1 MMGLRGAG
9 EGEAVLEK
17 IVRPKVSE
25 AVMESLLGAI
35 SDGRIRIGEA
45 LPSERELCDMLGIS
59 RGSLRE
65 GLSVLEFLGVVVRQ
79 GNTRLVLR
87 DGVAVEKALDL
98 VRVSDRADMLLDLVE
113 ARRALEASIVR
124 AACQHCNDE
133 DLRRMTEAFERHAAN
148 VEDESADYRFHVEVA
163 RATHNVVFAALEDL
177 LVCLMHSIR
186 ARTDRR
192 PGRLHERVEEHR
204 RILEAV
210 RGRDPEGAVQ
220 AVLDHLDKIE
230 AALRDQPAEAALLD
244 GVATEEA

>member
-1 MMGLRGAG
+1 M
-9 EGEAVLEK
+9 LEK

-25 AVMESLLGAI
+25 AVMESLLQAI
-35 SDGRIRIGEA
+35 GDGRIKIGEA

-113 ARRALEASIVR
+113 ARRALETSIVR
-124 AACQHCNDE
+124 AACHHRTDE
-133 DLRRMTEAFERHAAN
+133 DLRRMTEAFERHAAD

-163 RATHNVVFAALEDL
+163 RATHNVIFAGLEDL
-177 LVCLMHSIR
+177 IVCLMHNIR

-192 PGRLHERVEEHR
+192 PGRLYARVEEHR

-230 AALRDQPAEAALLD
+230 AALRDQPAEPAPWD
-244 GVATEEA
+244 GAGAEEG